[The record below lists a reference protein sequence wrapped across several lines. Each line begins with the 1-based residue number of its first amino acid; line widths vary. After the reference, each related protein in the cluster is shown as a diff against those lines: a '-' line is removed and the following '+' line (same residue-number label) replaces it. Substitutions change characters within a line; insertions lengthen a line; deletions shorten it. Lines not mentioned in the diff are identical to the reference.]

1 MEIEEGVHVTE
12 QVIELLDQFIRQGK
26 ELHILDNTA
35 ASTSLEHHQQ
45 QQQQQ
50 NQQIEDEFVGYGKTR
65 SLEHQNHLQLFKI
78 SNTEVGFEEL

>member
-35 ASTSLEHHQQ
+35 ASSLEHHHQQ
-45 QQQQQ
+45 QQQ
-50 NQQIEDEFVGYGKTR
+50 QQIEDEFVGYGKT
-65 SLEHQNHLQLFKI
+65 S
-78 SNTEVGFEEL
+78 SNFM